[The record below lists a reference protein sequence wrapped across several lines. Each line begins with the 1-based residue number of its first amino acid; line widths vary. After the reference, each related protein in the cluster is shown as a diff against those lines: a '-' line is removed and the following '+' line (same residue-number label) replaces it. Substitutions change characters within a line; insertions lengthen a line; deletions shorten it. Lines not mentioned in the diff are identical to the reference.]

1 MITRRPHV
9 RRAQARTLAVFTIAA
24 LLCATTQL
32 LAQTSEDAAGQP
44 AAPVHI
50 ETTRGPV
57 HIEVSL
63 DSDHVSMAEP
73 FDLKVRIDAE
83 RDVATAMPKYEG
95 LLGAFEI
102 ANVESESVPCDDL
115 HDCTL
120 ITIRLIAAIPGDT
133 EIPGL
138 LVAYVDSRPK
148 MDGSNRVAQDQI
160 QLEPIPIVVENS
172 LADIKGPASLPIP
185 FSTRLIYWG
194 LAALALLALLLR
206 WWLRR
211 PKRIPFANV
220 VPQLPPYEWAMREL
234 DRLMADD
241 LIARGM
247 TQEFY
252 YRINLLLRQ
261 YIERRFSVMAGEQTS
276 EEFVRSVQSMG
287 ALSADQR
294 ETLRVFVA
302 ACDPVKYAR
311 QQPTNDDVVWVLQTA
326 REFIE
331 ATRQDAF
338 VTPLTSTP
346 ETSQEVSS

>member
-1 MITRRPHV
+1 MIRQRSQP
-9 RRAQARTLAVFTIAA
+9 RRALARTLAAITFAG
-24 LLCATTQL
+24 LLCATPRL
-32 LAQTSEDAAGQP
+32 HAQAPEEADRQP
-44 AAPVHI
+44 AAPVHV
-50 ETTRGPV
+50 EATRGPV
-57 HIEVSL
+57 HIDVSL
-63 DSDHVSMAEP
+63 DSDHVPMAEP

-83 RDVATAMPKYEG
+83 RDVATAMPRYEG

-102 ANVESESVPCDDL
+102 ASVESKNVDCDDL
-115 HDCTL
+115 HECTE
-120 ITIRLIAAIPGDT
+120 ITFRLIAAIPGDM

-148 MDGSNRVAQDQI
+148 MDGSDRVAQDQI

-194 LAALALLALLLR
+194 LAALAVLALLALLLR

-211 PKRIPFANV
+211 PRKIPFANV

-234 DRLMADD
+234 ERLMADD
-241 LIARGM
+241 LIARGL

-294 ETLRVFVA
+294 ETLRAFVA

-311 QQPTNDDVVWVLQTA
+311 QQPTDDDVAWVLQTA
-326 REFIE
+326 RHFIE

-338 VTPLTSTP
+338 VTPLAP
-346 ETSQEVSS
+346 SQEVSP